1 MNRFRPRG
9 FTCGLL
15 VLAMLTA
22 CDRDDSDGV
31 PADPAKTSEQREASR
46 TACIG
51 RELLADAEED
61 LEELSSFTGDGT
73 SLVAGSAGEAARTFA
88 STYAEHARIRSGTF
102 AYADSLLNYVRTP
115 ADSARY
121 AQAAAGYALRP
132 PEPETIEANV
142 AAAYARNFAAITR
155 DEDHPCNWALD

>member
-9 FTCGLL
+9 LTCGLL
-15 VLAMLTA
+15 VLAILTA
-22 CDRDDSDGV
+22 CDRDAADEASAGPERTSD
-31 PADPAKTSEQREASR
+31 QREAAR
-46 TACIG
+46 AACIG

-61 LEELSSFTGDGT
+61 LEELSSFTSDGS

-88 STYAEHARIRSGTF
+88 TTYAEHARIRSGAL
-102 AYADSLLNYVRTP
+102 AYSDSLLNYVRTP

-121 AQAAAGYALRP
+121 VRGAAGYALRP
-132 PEPETIEANV
+132 PEPGTIEANV